1 MRYHRI
7 MCLFF
12 TRPSAIL
19 FITSLLLPAC
29 GTKAPPS
36 STGEPPPEET
46 CTSATGIGKGPWAL
60 RVDGTNAVV
69 RWETCRPGIKG
80 GLTFEPEN
88 GGEKRTAAAVETAF
102 EVTTTNIA
110 ALDPTAPKDEA
121 GTYYMHEAALSGLSA
136 GTCYRYRL
144 EADTNLSGRVCTA
157 RSVGDSFRFL
167 AIGDTNPGLNGITE
181 KLLGKI
187 LPKGFDFTVHGGDI
201 QYYASGLETWASW
214 FPRMQPLLA
223 QGAFLPSVG
232 NHELERPEELDEY
245 YKRFFGGAGFD
256 GTEEYYRFESAGI
269 WFFSLDTELDLSLGS
284 PQGIWLAKSLADAAA
299 KPNFRASVVYFHK
312 PWVTCGDKSE
322 DTMARAQF
330 EPIFDTNGVRL
341 VIQAHMHG
349 YERFDLN
356 GRTFLTT
363 GGGGGILG
371 DIDENIDRPTCAQRV
386 VSGAFRHAVL
396 FEVNATELAGTV
408 IDDAGVTRD
417 TFSVSIVP

>member
-1 MRYHRI
+1 MRFI
-7 MCLFF
+7 LS
-12 TRPSAIL
+12 PASPIL
-19 FITSLLLPAC
+19 FAISLLLPAC
-29 GTKAPPS
+29 SNKTPTPPS
-36 STGEPPPEET
+36 STGEPPIDEI
-46 CTSATGIGKGPWAL
+46 CTSATGISKGPWTL
-60 RVDGTNAVV
+60 RVNGTSAVV
-69 RWETCRPGIKG
+69 RWEACRKGIGG

-88 GGEKRTAAAVETAF
+88 GGEKRTATAVETAF

-121 GTYYMHEAALSGLSA
+121 GTYYMHEAALSDLAA
-136 GTCYRYRL
+136 GTCYRYQL
-144 EADTNLSGRVCTA
+144 AADTNLSGRVCTA
-157 RSVGDSFRFL
+157 RPAGDSFRFL

-181 KLLGKI
+181 KLLGKV
-187 LPKGFDFTVHGGDI
+187 LPQGFDFTVHGGDI
-201 QYYASGLETWASW
+201 QYYDSGLETWASW

-232 NHELERPEELDEY
+232 NHELEKPEEIDEY

-256 GTEEYYRFESAGI
+256 GSDEYYRFESGGI
-269 WFFSLDTELDLSLGS
+269 WFFSMDTEVDLSIGS

-299 KPNFRASVVYFHK
+299 QPNFRASIVYFHK

-322 DTMARAQF
+322 DTTTRAQF
-330 EPIFDTNGVRL
+330 ENIFDTNGVRL

-363 GGGGGILG
+363 GGGGGAL
-371 DIDENIDRPTCAQRV
+371 DNINANLDRPTCAQRIA
-386 VSGAFRHAVL
+386 SGAFRHAVVV
-396 FEVNATELAGTV
+396 EVNATGLAGTV

-417 TFSVSIVP
+417 TFSVPLAP